1 MSEPSFLLD
10 IEFYSTKIEKM
21 RFIVSERDGDI
32 YYINDSYAKIDEVN
46 RMPHYITSDYYKYSS
61 KILTTEILE
70 KVLLNL
76 EYRKFNNEDMQMIK
90 QIRRD
95 LKLKEIL

>member
-10 IEFYSTKIEKM
+10 IEFYSSKIEKM

-32 YYINDSYAKIDEVN
+32 YYINDSYAKIDEVS

-76 EYRKFNNEDMQMIK
+76 KYINNEDMQMIK